1 MCRASAAA
9 AEVLEQALGIF
20 RSAGYDSGRE
30 KGMASRRRRLDPVG
44 PFGNPDGSRADIE
57 DLISEF
63 VDFGGNPAYGHLATR
78 ANDSMVRVI
87 VGKLGAGKTVYLRR
101 LQDFQSRQDSV
112 YADVPQQSLPKT
124 EVVVKACQWFSDSV
138 LVEKWMQIWE
148 RAIMRSLA
156 SHLLRRPELRQQL
169 RDEQVAELEHSYQR
183 LLDDSRR
190 PRSIYSHVRDIIN
203 ERQTAHQLSTYLDD
217 PLWDDL
223 EDLLGEAVGQCKP
236 IYFYLDAVDEEFG
249 HAPMYWLK
257 CQEGLFYQVMRL
269 LRDHRLGGRLH
280 VVVCIRDIVMSSVYR
295 SEHAPRYYNEPH
307 IRVLNW
313 DRGSLLYLLGQKL
326 QRLPASLLMRRAATG
341 PPTIRDWLGVD
352 GRWQGPDGEGTIED
366 YLLSH
371 TRLIPRDI
379 ISLGNELSEEVL
391 RQKQAGRDGL
401 PPAALEGVV
410 QRCAK
415 RFGDSQLAQCAN
427 QISSDMMPQNAA
439 LHDYSELFTS
449 TQAYISDVQEDV
461 RSFVRMIGVDRFP
474 RGDLEALQEVADLHF
489 EKTTDLA
496 SVLWQ
501 NGLLGY
507 VDEIGRRRFYSM
519 GDVEQFHFPPDVST
533 YVLHPCLINAVGGI
547 RHVRDSDAA
556 RDERP
561 TRRLESA
568 ERADLPEPSA
578 AAPRSSGGQALP
590 ETDRSQLRSPVG
602 ARAADYAV
610 GDVIDGR
617 FEVLQIVG
625 KGGFSKV
632 YRVHDD
638 VEGDERALKLF
649 DSLAGD
655 EAVRREIGA
664 LRKIHHPNVVK
675 VFWAGK
681 TNAGEWYLI
690 TEFIDGES
698 LDEFVTGKRSLRDRE
713 AVDVALDLLDALVS
727 FHPDAARLKQLDANR
742 RDGDLP
748 EAQAREWAKLKDQG
762 LVHRDI
768 KPLNVMLTR
777 TGAKL
782 LDFNIASRVG
792 DPVHTQSGTPPYQP
806 PDAGLARW
814 DVSTDLFAVGVL
826 LYRLLANGHH
836 PFPNARPMID
846 VPVTDPKT
854 IRSDLA
860 PDLAEFLIKACAPA
874 SADRFATAADMRLA
888 LRTIRA
894 GL

>member
-1 MCRASAAA
+1 
-9 AEVLEQALGIF
+9 
-20 RSAGYDSGRE
+20 
-30 KGMASRRRRLDPVG
+30 MASRRRRLDPVG

-101 LQDFQSRQDSV
+101 LQDFQAHQDSV
-112 YADVPQQSLPKT
+112 YAAAPQQDLPKT
-124 EVVVKACQWFSDSV
+124 EVIVKACQWFSDRV

-156 SHLLRRPELRQQL
+156 SHLLCRPELRQQL
-169 RDEQVAELEHSYQR
+169 REDQAAEIERSYER
-183 LLDDSRR
+183 LLDDFRR
-190 PRSIYSHVRDIIN
+190 PRSIYSQVRDIIN
-203 ERQTAHQLSTYLDD
+203 QRQTAHQLSSYLDD

-223 EDLLGEAVGQCKP
+223 EDLLGEVVGQCKP

-307 IRVLNW
+307 IRVLTW

-326 QRLPASLLMRRAATG
+326 TRLPQSLLMRRATSG
-341 PPTIRDWLGVD
+341 PPTIGDWLGVN
-352 GRWQGPDGEGTIED
+352 GSWPGPDGDGTIED

-379 ISLGNELSEEVL
+379 ISLGNELNEEVL

-401 PPAALEGVV
+401 PPAAVQGVA

-427 QISSDMMPQNAA
+427 QISSDLMPQNAA
-439 LHDYSELFTS
+439 LYDYSELFTS
-449 TQAYISDVQEDV
+449 TQAYISGVQEDV
-461 RSFVRMIGVDRFP
+461 RSFVRMIGVDRFS
-474 RGDLEALQEVADLHF
+474 RGDLLALQEVADLHF
-489 EKTTDLA
+489 EKATNLA

-507 VDEIGRRRFYSM
+507 LDEDERRRFYSM
-519 GDVEQFHFPPDVST
+519 GDVEQFHFPPDAGT
-533 YVLHPCLINAVGGI
+533 YVLHPCLVYAVGGI
-547 RHVRDSDAA
+547 RHAPPDSAGAADA
-556 RDERP
+556 RR
-561 TRRLESA
+561 TRRLIST
-568 ERADLPEPSA
+568 ERTDLPQAPGRAPYPGDSQPLPEPDPAEVGSPGGAEA
-578 AAPRSSGGQALP
+578 AQY
-590 ETDRSQLRSPVG
+590 
-602 ARAADYAV
+602 AA
-610 GDVIDGR
+610 GDVLDGR
-617 FEVLQIVG
+617 FEILQMLG
-625 KGGFSKV
+625 RGGFSKV
-632 YRVHDD
+632 YRVRDD
-638 VEGDERALKLF
+638 VEGEERALKLF
-649 DSLAGD
+649 DSVAGY
-655 EAVRREIGA
+655 EAVRREISA
-664 LRKIHHPNVVK
+664 LRKIDHPNVVK

-681 TNAGEWYLI
+681 TNAGHWYLI

-698 LDEFVTGKRSLRDRE
+698 LDEFVTGKRRLRDRE
-713 AVDVALDLLDALVS
+713 AADVALDLLDALVA
-727 FHPDAARLKQLDANR
+727 FHPDAARLRQLEAKDR
-742 RDGDLP
+742 SGDLT
-748 EAQAREWAKLKDQG
+748 EAESREWAELKDKG

-777 TGAKL
+777 TGTKL

-792 DPVHTQSGTPPYQP
+792 DPVRTQSGTPPYRP
-806 PDAGLARW
+806 PDASLGRW

-826 LYRLLANGHH
+826 LYRLLCDGQH
-836 PFPNARPMID
+836 PFPNAMPMAD
-846 VPVTDPKT
+846 VPVTDPRT
-854 IRSDLA
+854 IRPDLNLG
-860 PDLAEFLIKACAPA
+860 LAEFLTKACAPA
-874 SADRFATAADMRLA
+874 GTDRFATAADMRLA
-888 LRTIRA
+888 LRTIRTD
-894 GL
+894 L

>member
-1 MCRASAAA
+1 
-9 AEVLEQALGIF
+9 
-20 RSAGYDSGRE
+20 
-30 KGMASRRRRLDPVG
+30 MASRRHRLDPVG

-101 LQDFQSRQDSV
+101 LQDFQSHQDSV

-169 RDEQVAELEHSYQR
+169 RDEQAEEIERSYAR
-183 LLDDSRR
+183 LLEDFRR
-190 PRSIYSHVRDIIN
+190 PRSIYSQVRDIIN
-203 ERQTAHQLSTYLDD
+203 QRQTGHQLSTYLDD

-223 EDLLGEAVGQCKP
+223 EDLLGEVVGQCKP
-236 IYFYLDAVDEEFG
+236 IYFYLDAVDEEFS

-307 IRVLNW
+307 IRVLTW

-326 QRLPASLLMRRAATG
+326 VRLPPSLLMRRAATG
-341 PPTIRDWLGVD
+341 PPTIGDWLGVN
-352 GRWQGPDGEGTIED
+352 GQWPGPDGAGPIED

-391 RQKQAGRDGL
+391 RAKQAGHEGL
-401 PPAALEGVV
+401 PAAALEAVV

-427 QISSDMMPQNAA
+427 QISSDLMPENAA
-439 LHDYSELFTS
+439 LHNYSELFTS
-449 TQAYISDVQEDV
+449 TQAYISGVQEDV
-461 RSFVRMIGVDRFP
+461 RSFVRMIGVDRFS
-474 RGDLEALQEVADLHF
+474 RGDLMALQEVADLHF
-489 EKTTDLA
+489 EKATNLA
-496 SVLWQ
+496 AVLWQ

-507 VDEIGRRRFYSM
+507 VDQSGRRRFYSM
-519 GDVEQFHFPPDVST
+519 GDVEQFHIPPEVST
-533 YVLHPCLINAVGGI
+533 YVLHPCLVHAVGSI
-547 RHVRDSDAA
+547 RHVR
-556 RDERP
+556 
-561 TRRLESA
+561 A
-568 ERADLPEPSA
+568 EGVP
-578 AAPRSSGGQALP
+578 
-590 ETDRSQLRSPVG
+590 
-602 ARAADYAV
+602 ARAADARRTRPLPPPGRDDRREASPSGGSRALPEPDPAEVRSSAGAKAADYTV
-610 GDVIDGR
+610 GDILEGR
-617 FEVLQIVG
+617 FEILQILG
-625 KGGFSKV
+625 QGGFSKV
-632 YRVHDD
+632 YRVRDD
-638 VEGDERALKLF
+638 VEGEERALKLF
-649 DSLAGD
+649 DSAAGY

-664 LRKIHHPNVVK
+664 LRKIDHPNVVK
-675 VFWAGK
+675 VFWAGQ
-681 TNAGEWYLI
+681 TSVGEWYLI
-690 TEFIDGES
+690 TEFIAGDS
-698 LDEFVTGKRSLRDRE
+698 LDEFVTGTRRLRDRE
-713 AVDVALDLLDALVS
+713 AVDVAVDLLDALVA
-727 FHPDAARLKQLDANR
+727 FHPDAARLTELEAQR

-748 EAQAREWAKLKDQG
+748 EAESREWAELTGQG

-792 DPVHTQSGTPPYQP
+792 DPVRTQSGTPPYRP
-806 PDAGLARW
+806 PDAGLHRW

-826 LYRLLANGHH
+826 LYRLLCDGQH
-836 PFPNARPMID
+836 PFPHAMPMAG
-846 VPVTDPKT
+846 VPVTDPRT
-854 IRSDLA
+854 IRRDLNPA
-860 PDLAEFLIKACAPA
+860 LAEFLTKACAPA
-874 SADRFATAADMRLA
+874 GADRFATAADMRLA
-888 LRTIRA
+888 LRAIRA
-894 GL
+894 DL

>member
-1 MCRASAAA
+1 MS
-9 AEVLEQALGIF
+9 
-20 RSAGYDSGRE
+20 
-30 KGMASRRRRLDPVG
+30 SRRRRLDRAG

-57 DLISEF
+57 DVISEF
-63 VDFGGNPAYGHLATR
+63 VDFGGDPAFGHLATR

-101 LQDFQSRQDSV
+101 LQDFQAHQDSV
-112 YADVPQQSLPKT
+112 YADAPQQSLPKT
-124 EVVVKACQWFSDSV
+124 EVVVRACQWFSDRV

-169 RDEQVAELEHSYQR
+169 RDEQADEIEQSYAR
-183 LLDDSRR
+183 LLGDFRR
-190 PRSIYSHVRDIIN
+190 PRTIYSQVRDIIN
-203 ERQTAHQLSTYLDD
+203 QPKNAHQLSAYLDD

-223 EDLLGEAVGQCKP
+223 EDLLGEVIGQCKP
-236 IYFYLDAVDEEFG
+236 IYFYLDAVDEEFS

-280 VVVCIRDIVMSSVYR
+280 IVVCIRDIVMSSVYR

-307 IRVLNW
+307 IRVLTW
-313 DRGSLLYLLGQKL
+313 DRGSLLYLLQQKL
-326 QRLPASLLMRRAATG
+326 RRLPPSLLMRRPATG
-341 PPTIRDWLGVD
+341 AATIRDWLGVN
-352 GRWQGPDGEGTIED
+352 GQWPGPDGDEAIED

-379 ISLGNELSEEVL
+379 ISLGNELNEEVL
-391 RQKQAGRDGL
+391 RQKQAGREGL
-401 PPAALEGVV
+401 PPAALQGVV

-427 QISSDMMPQNAA
+427 QISSDLMPGNAA

-449 TQAYISDVQEDV
+449 TQAYISGVQEDL
-461 RSFVRMIGVDRFP
+461 RSFVRMIGVDRFR
-474 RGDLEALQEVADLHF
+474 RGDLEALQEVADMHF
-489 EKTTDLA
+489 QEPTDLA

-519 GDVEQFHFPPDVST
+519 GDVEEFHFPPDVGT
-533 YVLHPCLINAVGGI
+533 YVLHPCLVNAVGGI
-547 RHVRDSDAA
+547 RHVRPGPDGAGD
-556 RDERP
+556 
-561 TRRLESA
+561 TRRIGPPTTP
-568 ERADLPEPSA
+568 ERDVLPGASA
-578 AAPRSSGGQALP
+578 AAPPSSRSPELPGPGPSEVRSSA
-590 ETDRSQLRSPVG
+590 G
-602 ARAADYAV
+602 AKAADYAV
-610 GDVIDGR
+610 GDVIEDR
-617 FEVLQIVG
+617 FEILDVLGQ
-625 KGGFSKV
+625 GGFSKV
-632 YRVHDD
+632 YRVRDD
-638 VEGDERALKLF
+638 VEGEERALKLF
-649 DSLAGD
+649 DSAAGY

-664 LRKIHHPNVVK
+664 LRKIHHPNVVE

-681 TNAGEWYLI
+681 TAAGDWYLI
-690 TEFIDGES
+690 TEFVDGES
-698 LDEFVTGKRSLRDRE
+698 LDVFVNGKRRLRDRE
-713 AVDVALDLLDALVS
+713 AVDVALDLLNALVA
-727 FHPDAARLKQLDANR
+727 FHPDAARLKQLDAKL

-748 EAQAREWAKLKDQG
+748 EAESREWSELKDRG

-768 KPLNVMLTR
+768 KPHNVMLTR

-806 PDAGLARW
+806 PDAGLTRW

-826 LYRLLANGHH
+826 LYQLLCDGHH
-836 PFPNARPMID
+836 PFPKARPA
-846 VPVTDPKT
+846 VGEPVTDPRT
-854 IRSDLA
+854 IRFDLN
-860 PDLAEFLIKACAPA
+860 PGLAEFLIKACAPA
-874 SADRFATAADMRLA
+874 NGDRFATAAEMLAA
-888 LRTIRA
+888 LRAIRA